1 MGKDVPGRGNSKHKG
16 PELET
21 SLVYLKNRKEEVC
34 IRLEGDR
41 GKREEVWG
49 WGRVSR
55 QPREP
60 RREGCRVCSSRSG
73 SLSISTLG
81 SSGVQTTLPLLSG
94 HVCTSLLSLQGLQSN
109 LSSSITTRAHGFLLS
124 PPIHSHIYSLIH
136 QILICLR
143 YFALAVSSAW
153 NTVFYLSWLCFH
165 H

>member
-1 MGKDVPGRGNSKHKG
+1 M
-16 PELET
+16 ET

-124 PPIHSHIYSLIH
+124 PSTYRHSFIHPFTYLFTHPSNIDLSQVFCPCCFLCLEHCLLSLMA
-136 QILICLR
+136 LLPPLTFLR
-143 YFALAVSSAW
+143 PLF
-153 NTVFYLSWLCFH
+153 
-165 H
+165 